1 MGLSASSAW
10 PLRTN
15 PRVIPGVCA
24 VRGFDFYSVS
34 APLYRPTAHG
44 RPNLRRRPFDG
55 RSVARG
61 PPCRD
66 ELPGQGHSA
75 GGMPAALPSEGFRKT
90 PALDPANGSIASPP
104 DRADA
109 RRRSFG
115 DDVSYRAPSPC
126 GAWRRIESTPRKT
139 AEKIGF
145 VNSSSGSAHDSPHRC
160 ACPDPRAVAGT
171 GRTHHGPAD
180 PPRAADTLPSGHTP
194 FTRPS

>member
-1 MGLSASSAW
+1 M
-10 PLRTN
+10 
-15 PRVIPGVCA
+15 IPGVCA
-24 VRGFDFYSVS
+24 VRPVLISTPS
-34 APLYRPTAHG
+34 QWPLYRPTAPG

-160 ACPDPRAVAGT
+160 ACPILARSLAPDAHTT
-171 GRTHHGPAD
+171 GQPIRHELPIRCLPVIRRLPD
-180 PPRAADTLPSGHTP
+180 PPRSRRLRAPH
-194 FTRPS
+194 RPRRPP

>member
-1 MGLSASSAW
+1 MLY
-10 PLRTN
+10 
-15 PRVIPGVCA
+15 A
-24 VRGFDFYSVS
+24 VSISTPSQRHS
-34 APLYRPTAHG
+34 APLYRPTAPG
-44 RPNLRRRPFDG
+44 CPNLRRRPFDG

-145 VNSSSGSAHDSPHRC
+145 VNSSSGPAHDSPHRC